1 MITMQKN
8 NNKLTQRDF
17 WPDIFQNVH
26 KHSKEKSSAK
36 IRLTNNI
43 NFYYYSSVGKQEL
56 NCLELPHSPNIKPS
70 GLHKLL
76 YMLK

>member
-1 MITMQKN
+1 MQNVDALRNKIDKSQNDNNAKN

-43 NFYYYSSVGKQEL
+43 NFYYYSSVGK
-56 NCLELPHSPNIKPS
+56 
-70 GLHKLL
+70 
-76 YMLK
+76 